1 MFKNDQIL
9 NLEYGNEGT
18 FFPTHLDRDYLE
30 SDDPNM
36 KRKVLYEIGI
46 LTRKMSQMKPHFY
59 LNPQIDDELVY
70 AYLRYCPEELKLLNK
85 WIRFPNTNFGPQ
97 LAKAADKLAKYTT
110 FNKDTVRLYRGFWH
124 SNAKSRSNQKYAQQ
138 RLGLSEIQ
146 TEGSILKKSGSRFS
160 YPLPKPISFTRSSH
174 IANKFGTIVIST
186 SLKNAPYKFIDDND
200 SLVAAV
206 FINNGFFRIPKFYDH
221 IKFLK
226 EVIII
231 PDPNNTPCNFTITQT
246 PVPLYFTPY
255 DPEDYKRKESE
266 KNENSGLYGSLY
278 SMVLKVLGLDSATEG
293 YNENAIINNTDVFD
307 DGVLGNESLSSIKFG
322 NIITQHEIVD
332 KFGNAF
338 LDLIKELKVSTRDYL
353 MVAKTNSTDDIFQEK
368 LVRRCLLLLKE
379 FLNVLDEIAIR
390 NGHLKDSEIENFTNK
405 LDSIAKNMGFTD
417 IRRTSQIKKEIE
429 VKCTHG
435 RVFELGYNLSTVSSI
450 LRTIDDLPINKIIT
464 SVSKVSIDSSSVN
477 EKYSVLLSSVLSSSE
492 IIVKM
497 YESILNVLKRTYNP
511 TKEYMNNK
519 LEEKNKDKAEEGF
532 WPFGDKDKKKD
543 TSKKINNDVEKDK
556 KAIAEAISIVTTEV
570 NKYPSVKKCFSLTD
584 KKEHSKF
591 LNGEETYVEI
601 GYCSIEKGFTEE
613 EINNHDDLDSNDPLE
628 KYYDQV
634 DRLEEALH
642 KKKILNGQY
651 SFDTISDWDYFG
663 IDIVRNKS
671 ALKKGNESLSL
682 VYKDSLA
689 LYKKIAYSDFDKI
702 GEEGFTSFITRA
714 LTGILNLLLRII
726 NNVKAIIKR
735 PIADLQRTELHKFVN
750 DHKVTM
756 MRILSVKYSTL
767 VDLIVPSPV
776 GMIKPYKVTSEA
788 ISNTL
793 NIMKM
798 DERVSDALVS
808 VKEITDALSSGNTI
822 NMRNNRVNLGDIKS
836 FESVYKKST
845 SCFNPGLRN
854 QDKRFDE
861 VFPSD
866 HCLKEAYEILD
877 KGVEHE
883 YCVSQVF
890 KTLEKLY
897 AQYELILNLVSQENA
912 SITKNDLMILSEQ
925 TTTLAK
931 MFDMYGITI
940 NDLQSV
946 EHNFVLVLYAIKKH
960 LDL

>member
-9 NLEYGNEGT
+9 DLEYGNEGT
-18 FFPTHLDRDYLE
+18 FFPTYLDRDYLE
-30 SDDPNM
+30 SDDPNI

-85 WIRFPNTNFGPQ
+85 WIRFPNTNFEPQ

-110 FNKDTVRLYRGFWH
+110 FDKDTVRLYRGFWH

-186 SLKNAPYKFIDDND
+186 SLKNVPYKFIDDND

-307 DGVLGNESLSSIKFG
+307 DRVLGNESLSSIKFG

-353 MVAKTNSTDDIFQEK
+353 MVAKTNSTNDIFQEK

-390 NGHLKDSEIENFTNK
+390 NGRLKDSEIENFTNK

-429 VKCTHG
+429 AKCTHG

-477 EKYSVLLSSVLSSSE
+477 EKYSVLLSSILSSSE

-519 LEEKNKDKAEEGF
+519 LEEKNKDKAEE
-532 WPFGDKDKKKD
+532 
-543 TSKKINNDVEKDK
+543 
-556 KAIAEAISIVTTEV
+556 
-570 NKYPSVKKCFSLTD
+570 
-584 KKEHSKF
+584 
-591 LNGEETYVEI
+591 
-601 GYCSIEKGFTEE
+601 
-613 EINNHDDLDSNDPLE
+613 
-628 KYYDQV
+628 
-634 DRLEEALH
+634 
-642 KKKILNGQY
+642 
-651 SFDTISDWDYFG
+651 
-663 IDIVRNKS
+663 
-671 ALKKGNESLSL
+671 GNESLSL

-714 LTGILNLLLRII
+714 LTGILNLLLRLI

-897 AQYELILNLVSQENA
+897 AQYELILNLVSQEDV